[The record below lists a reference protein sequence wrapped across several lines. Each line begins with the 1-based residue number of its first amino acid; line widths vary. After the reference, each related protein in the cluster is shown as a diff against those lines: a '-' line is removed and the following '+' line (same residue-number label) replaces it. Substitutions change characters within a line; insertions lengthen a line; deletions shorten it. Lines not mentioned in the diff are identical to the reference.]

1 MSTILAVL
9 NSSRVVA
16 IVGLSSKPERPSYR
30 VASYLK
36 EHGYTIVPVNPG
48 ISEILGE
55 RCYPN
60 LTLIPEA
67 VDVVDIFRA
76 SVDVLPIV
84 EEAVKIGAKTVWMQE
99 GIVNEEASAV
109 AREAGL
115 QVVMDKCMLKEHR
128 RLIDHI

>member
-1 MSTILAVL
+1 MSTISAVL

-60 LTLIPEA
+60 LTSIPEA